1 MKVTTPWIQWQHL
14 VVEISI
20 LIGQSD
26 NLDSA
31 VVEKFNDFM
40 NSIHSGSGGNTQY
53 FPLRQGVYSGWYYAV
68 SHRIL
73 LGVFDDLKLLQL
85 PVRPV
90 QLSPL
95 WPIMICQQTW
105 ILSSYLWMSQQESY
119 HSWVRLCK
127 DKKTGQASILSLSQ
141 SRCSLRWGCAHLL
154 HLGSFFIHQQL
165 VPWMFRPS
173 AFQSLFQ
180 DYLWIDSSP
189 QTWDDWTIASTLS
202 QVPVK
207 VQIPVQLDCLGR
219 VDSSGH
225 RWTAASLQ
233 FARVSKSPWFYQC
246 SSHLPS
252 LSHNHGTWNDLPEL
266 GLPMPR
272 ILASLPVLLPLQH
285 SHKSYQLII
294 KKTDE
299 LGLWF

>member
-180 DYLWIDSSP
+180 DYLWRDSSP

-207 VQIPVQLDCLGR
+207 VQIPV
-219 VDSSGH
+219 S
-225 RWTAASLQ
+225 WT
-233 FARVSKSPWFYQC
+233 VWE
-246 SSHLPS
+246 
-252 LSHNHGTWNDLPEL
+252 GWT
-266 GLPMPR
+266 
-272 ILASLPVLLPLQH
+272 PVV
-285 SHKSYQLII
+285 
-294 KKTDE
+294 TDE
-299 LGLWF
+299 QLLLYSLLEWAKVHDFTNVQVIYHLCLTTMVHGMTYQN